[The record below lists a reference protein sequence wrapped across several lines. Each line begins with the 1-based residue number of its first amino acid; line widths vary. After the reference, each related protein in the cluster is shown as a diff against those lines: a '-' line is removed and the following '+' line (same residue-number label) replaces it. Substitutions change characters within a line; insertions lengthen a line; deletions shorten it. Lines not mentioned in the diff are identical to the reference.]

1 MAALSGQRIAVV
13 GLGASGRAAA
23 RLALRHGGEVR
34 VWDDGDTPALRAR
47 AGELE
52 AMGARVR
59 LGGHDPVRIAA
70 SRLVVASPGI
80 PSEAPVLASLQ
91 AAGRRWISEPEFAF
105 RFLRSS
111 LIAVTGTNGKTT
123 TSALA
128 ARMLEAA
135 GVSVGLG
142 GNIGG
147 GLGPPA
153 SELALRVPAPEW
165 LVVEM
170 SSYQLGA
177 VLRFRPDIGVVT
189 NLAPDHL
196 DRYPSRAAYYADKAR
211 LFANARADSHWVLG
225 REVPATL
232 PLGDEVPGTRHLFDA
247 GEARVNDR
255 AGPRGSAGKRSGGRE
270 RELAAYA
277 RDGWL
282 MFALEGGEERVMRAA
297 DVALAGR
304 AGVANTMAA
313 GLAARL
319 AGAGTEAVAR
329 AARDFRPL
337 PHRLERVVERGGVL
351 WVNDSKATNVAAA
364 AGAVRSFARPL
375 VLLAGGRDKGED
387 LAPLADAV
395 RGRVRSVIAYGEARF
410 RLEEALAGAA
420 PLLRVHAD
428 FDAAVRAAAR
438 WARPGDILLLSPACA
453 SFDQFSDYQ
462 ARGHRFAALA
472 RGEA

>member
-1 MAALSGQRIAVV
+1 MAALSGQRIAIV

-23 RLALRHGGEVR
+23 RLALRHGAEVH
-34 VWDDGDTPALRAR
+34 VSDDADTPSLRAR
-47 AGELE
+47 ARELR

-59 LGGHDPVRIAA
+59 LGGHDPDWIAA

-80 PSEAPVLASLQ
+80 PPGAPVLSALGR
-91 AAGRRWISEPEFAF
+91 AGEGWISEPEFAF
-105 RFLRSS
+105 RFFRSS

-128 ARMLEAA
+128 AHMLEAA

-153 SELALRVPAPEW
+153 SELALRTPAPEW

-177 VLRFRPDIGVVT
+177 VSRFRPDIGVVT

-196 DRYPSRAAYYADKAR
+196 DRYPGRDAYYADKAR
-211 LFANARADSHWVLG
+211 LFANARRDSRWVLG
-225 REVPATL
+225 SEVPAAL
-232 PLGDEVPGTRHLFDA
+232 PLDDEVPGTRYLFEA
-247 GEARVNDR
+247 GEA
-255 AGPRGSAGKRSGGRE
+255 ARE
-270 RELAAYA
+270 RTGGGDGTLAAYTH
-277 RDGWL
+277 DGWL
-282 MFALEGGEERVMRAA
+282 MFASDGEERVMPVA
-297 DVALAGR
+297 DVSLAGR
-304 AGVANTMAA
+304 AGLANTMAA

-319 AGAGTEAVAR
+319 AGAGTEAIAA
-329 AARDFRPL
+329 AARVFPPL
-337 PHRLERVVERGGVL
+337 PHRLEPVAERDGIL

-364 AGAVRSFARPL
+364 AGAIRTFDRPI
-375 VLLAGGRDKGED
+375 VLLAGGQDKGED
-387 LAPLADAV
+387 LALLADAV
-395 RGRVRSVIAYGEARF
+395 RGRVRCVIVYGEARF
-410 RLEEALAGAA
+410 RLRKALRRAASVVRVDAG
-420 PLLRVHAD
+420 
-428 FDAAVRAAAR
+428 FDAAVHAAAR
-438 WARPGDILLLSPACA
+438 QARTGDVLLLSPACA
-453 SFDQFSDYQ
+453 SFDLFSDYE

>member
-1 MAALSGQRIAVV
+1 MAALSGQRIAIV

-34 VWDDGDTPALRAR
+34 VSDDAHTPALRAH

-59 LGGHDPVRIAA
+59 LGGHDQDRIAT
-70 SRLVVASPGI
+70 SRLIVASPGI
-80 PSEAPVLASLQ
+80 PPGAPVLSSLA
-91 AAGRRWISEPEFAF
+91 AAGKRWISEPEFAF
-105 RFLRSS
+105 RFFRSS

-153 SELALRVPAPEW
+153 SELALRDPAPEW

-177 VLRFRPDIGVVT
+177 VSRFRPDIGVVT
-189 NLAPDHL
+189 NLSPDHL
-196 DRYPSRAAYYADKAR
+196 DRYPSRTAYYADKAR
-211 LFANARADSHWVLG
+211 LFANARADSRWVLG
-225 REVPATL
+225 SGVPAAL
-232 PLGDEVPGTRHLFDA
+232 PLDDEVPGARYLFDA
-247 GEARVNDR
+247 DEA
-255 AGPRGSAGKRSGGRE
+255 AGQRSGGPDG
-270 RELAAYA
+270 ELAAYA

-282 MFALEGGEERVMRAA
+282 MFALEAGEERVMPVA

-304 AGVANTMAA
+304 AGLANTMAA

-319 AGAGTEAVAR
+319 AGARTEAIAR

-337 PHRLERVVERGGVL
+337 PHRLERVVERDGVL

-364 AGAVRSFARPL
+364 AGAVRSFDRPI
-375 VLLAGGRDKGED
+375 VLLAGGQDKGED
-387 LAPLADAV
+387 LAPFADAM
-395 RGRVRSVIAYGEARF
+395 RGRVRRVIVYGDARF

-420 PLLRVHAD
+420 SLVRVD
-428 FDAAVRAAAR
+428 TGFDAAVRAAER

-453 SFDQFSDYQ
+453 SFDQFSDYE
-462 ARGHRFAALA
+462 ARGRRFAALA

>member
-1 MAALSGQRIAVV
+1 MAELSGQRIAIV

-34 VWDDGDTPALRAR
+34 VSDDGDTPALRAYAR
-47 AGELE
+47 ELE
-52 AMGARVR
+52 SMGARVR
-59 LGGHDPVRIAA
+59 LGGHDTARIAA

-80 PSEAPVLASLQ
+80 PPGAPVLSSLA
-91 AAGRRWISEPEFAF
+91 AAGKGWVSEPEFAF
-105 RFLRSS
+105 RFFSSS

-153 SELALRVPAPEW
+153 SELALRDPAPEW

-177 VLRFRPDIGVVT
+177 VSRFRPDIGVVT

-196 DRYPSRAAYYADKAR
+196 DRYAGRAAYYADKAR
-211 LFANARADSHWVLG
+211 LFANARADSRWVLG
-225 REVPATL
+225 SGVPAAL
-232 PLGDEVPGTRHLFDA
+232 PLDDEVPGARFLFDA
-247 GEARVNDR
+247 EE
-255 AGPRGSAGKRSGGRE
+255 SAGQRSGGQDG
-270 RELAAYA
+270 ELAAYA

-282 MFALEGGEERVMRAA
+282 MFASDGGEERVMPVA
-297 DVALAGR
+297 DVALADR
-304 AGVANTMAA
+304 AGLANTMAA

-319 AGAGTEAVAR
+319 AGAGTEAIAR

-337 PHRLERVVERGGVL
+337 PHRLERVVERDGVL

-364 AGAVRSFARPL
+364 AGAVRSFDRPI
-375 VLLAGGRDKGED
+375 VLLAGGQDKGED
-387 LAPLADAV
+387 LAPFADAM
-395 RGRVRSVIAYGEARF
+395 RGRVRRVIVYGDARF
-410 RLEEALAGAA
+410 RLQEALAGAA
-420 PLLRVHAD
+420 SLVRVDTD
-428 FDAAVRAAAR
+428 FDAAVRAAER

-453 SFDQFSDYQ
+453 SFDQFADYE

>member
-1 MAALSGQRIAVV
+1 MAALSGQRIAIV

-34 VWDDGDTPALRAR
+34 VSDDGDTPALRAYAR
-47 AGELE
+47 ELE

-59 LGGHDPVRIAA
+59 LGGHDPARIAA

-80 PSEAPVLASLQ
+80 PPGAPVLSSLA
-91 AAGRRWISEPEFAF
+91 AAGKRWVSEPEFAF
-105 RFLRSS
+105 RFFRSS

-135 GVSVGLG
+135 GVPVGLG

-153 SELALRVPAPEW
+153 SELALRDPPPEW

-177 VLRFRPDIGVVT
+177 VSRFRPDIGVVT

-196 DRYPSRAAYYADKAR
+196 DRYPGRAAYYADKAR
-211 LFANARADSHWVLG
+211 LFANARADSRWVLG
-225 REVPATL
+225 SGVPAAL
-232 PLGDEVPGTRHLFDA
+232 PLDGEVPGARYLFDA
-247 GEARVNDR
+247 EE
-255 AGPRGSAGKRSGGRE
+255 SAGKRSSGADGD
-270 RELAAYA
+270 LAGYA

-282 MFALEGGEERVMRAA
+282 MFAWEGGEERVMPVA

-304 AGVANTMAA
+304 AGLANTMAA

-337 PHRLERVVERGGVL
+337 PHRLERVVERDGVL

-364 AGAVRSFARPL
+364 AGAVRSFDRPI
-375 VLLAGGRDKGED
+375 VLLAGGQDKGED
-387 LAPLADAV
+387 LAPFADAI
-395 RGRVRSVIAYGEARF
+395 RGRVRRVIVYGDARF

-420 PLLRVHAD
+420 SLVRVDTD
-428 FDAAVRAAAR
+428 FDAAVHAAER

-453 SFDQFSDYQ
+453 SFDQFADYE

>member
-1 MAALSGQRIAVV
+1 MR
-13 GLGASGRAAA
+13 GA
-23 RLALRHGGEVR
+23 
-34 VWDDGDTPALRAR
+34 DDGDTPALRAYAR
-47 AGELE
+47 ELE
-52 AMGARVR
+52 SMGARVR
-59 LGGHDPVRIAA
+59 LGGHDPARIAA

-80 PSEAPVLASLQ
+80 PPGAPVLSSLS
-91 AAGRRWISEPEFAF
+91 AAGKRWVSEPEFAF
-105 RFLRSS
+105 RFFRSS

-135 GVSVGLG
+135 GMSVGLG

-153 SELALRVPAPEW
+153 SELALRDPAPEW

-177 VLRFRPDIGVVT
+177 VSRFRPEIGVVT

-211 LFANARADSHWVLG
+211 LFAHARADSRWVLG
-225 REVPATL
+225 SGVPAAL
-232 PLGDEVPGTRHLFDA
+232 PLDDEVPGARYLFDA
-247 GEARVNDR
+247 EE
-255 AGPRGSAGKRSGGRE
+255 SAGQRSGGPDG
-270 RELAAYA
+270 ELAAYA

-282 MFALEGGEERVMRAA
+282 MFASEGGEERVMPVA

-304 AGVANTMAA
+304 AGLANTMAA
-313 GLAARL
+313 GLAGRL
-319 AGAGTEAVAR
+319 AGAGTEAIAR

-337 PHRLERVVERGGVL
+337 PHRLERVVERDGVL

-364 AGAVRSFARPL
+364 AGAVRSFDRPI
-375 VLLAGGRDKGED
+375 VLLAGGQDKGED
-387 LAPLADAV
+387 LAPFADAI
-395 RGRVRSVIAYGEARF
+395 RGRVRRVILYGDARF

-420 PLLRVHAD
+420 SLVRVD
-428 FDAAVRAAAR
+428 TGFDAAVRAAER

-453 SFDQFSDYQ
+453 SFDQFADYE

>member
-1 MAALSGQRIAVV
+1 MAALSGQRIAIV

-23 RLALRHGGEVR
+23 RLALRHGAEVH
-34 VWDDGDTPALRAR
+34 VSDDADTPALRAYAR
-47 AGELE
+47 EVE
-52 AMGARVR
+52 ALGAHVR
-59 LGGHDPVRIAA
+59 LGGHDQVRIAA
-70 SRLVVASPGI
+70 SRMVVASPGI
-80 PSEAPVLASLQ
+80 PPGAAVLSSLE
-91 AAGRRWISEPEFAF
+91 AAGKRWMSEPEFAF
-105 RFLRSS
+105 RFFRSS

-142 GNIGG
+142 GNVGG

-153 SELALRVPAPEW
+153 SELALRAPAPEW

-177 VLRFRPDIGVVT
+177 ISRFRPDIGVIT

-196 DRYPSRAAYYADKAR
+196 DRYRGRAAYYADKAR
-211 LFANARADSHWVLG
+211 LFANARPDSRWVLG
-225 REVPATL
+225 SDVPAAL
-232 PLGDEVPGTRHLFDA
+232 PLDDDVPGARYLFDA
-247 GEARVNDR
+247 EE
-255 AGPRGSAGKRSGGRE
+255 SAGKRSGGPSG
-270 RELAAYA
+270 ELAAYA

-282 MFALEGGEERVMRAA
+282 MFASDGGEERVMPVA
-297 DVALAGR
+297 DVALTGR
-304 AGVANTMAA
+304 AGLANTMAA

-319 AGAGTEAVAR
+319 AGAGTEAIAR

-337 PHRLERVVERGGVL
+337 PHRLERVVERDGVL

-364 AGAVRSFARPL
+364 AAAVRSFDRPI
-375 VLLAGGRDKGED
+375 VLLAGGQDKGED
-387 LAPLADAV
+387 LAPFADAI
-395 RGRVRSVIAYGEARF
+395 RGRVLRVIVYGDARF

-420 PLLRVHAD
+420 SQVRVETD
-428 FDAAVRAAAR
+428 FDTAVHAAAR
-438 WARPGDILLLSPACA
+438 SARPGDILLLSPACA
-453 SFDQFSDYQ
+453 SFDQFSDYE
-462 ARGHRFAALA
+462 ARGHRFASLA

>member
-1 MAALSGQRIAVV
+1 MAALSGQRIAIV

-23 RLALRHGGEVR
+23 RLALGHGGEVH
-34 VWDDGDTPALRAR
+34 VSDNADTPALGAYAR
-47 AGELE
+47 ELE

-59 LGGHDPVRIAA
+59 LGGHDTDRIAA
-70 SRLVVASPGI
+70 SELVVASPGI
-80 PSEAPVLASLQ
+80 PPGSRVLSHLAR
-91 AAGRRWISEPEFAF
+91 AGKRWISEPEFAF
-105 RFLRSS
+105 RFFRSS

-128 ARMLEAA
+128 ARMLEAT

-153 SELALRVPAPEW
+153 SGLALRAPAPEW

-177 VLRFRPDIGVVT
+177 ISRFRPDIGVVT

-211 LFANARADSHWVLG
+211 LFANARRDSRWVLES
-225 REVPATL
+225 EVPAAL
-232 PLGDEVPGTRHLFDA
+232 PLDDEVPGARYLFDA
-247 GEARVNDR
+247 EE
-255 AGPRGSAGKRSGGRE
+255 SAGQRSGGPDGA
-270 RELAAYA
+270 LAAYV
-277 RDGWL
+277 RGGWL
-282 MFALEGGEERVMRAA
+282 MFATGGGEERVMPVA
-297 DVALAGR
+297 DVRLAGR
-304 AGVANTMAA
+304 AGLANTMAA

-319 AGAGTEAVAR
+319 AGAGAEAIAR

-337 PHRLERVVERGGVL
+337 PHRLERVVERDGIL

-364 AGAVRSFARPL
+364 AAAVRSFDRPI
-375 VLLAGGRDKGED
+375 VLLAGGQDKGED
-387 LAPLADAV
+387 LAPLADAI
-395 RGRVRSVIAYGEARF
+395 RGRVRCAIVYGDARF
-410 RLEEALAGAA
+410 RLAEALGGTAS
-420 PLLRVHAD
+420 LVRVDTD
-428 FDAAVRAAAR
+428 FDAAVDAAAR
-438 WARPGDILLLSPACA
+438 RARPGDVVLLSPACA
-453 SFDQFSDYQ
+453 SFDLFPDYE

-472 RGEA
+472 RGEV

>member
-1 MAALSGQRIAVV
+1 MAALSGQRIAIV

-34 VWDDGDTPALRAR
+34 VSDDGDTPALRAYAR
-47 AGELE
+47 ELE
-52 AMGARVR
+52 SMGARVR
-59 LGGHDPVRIAA
+59 LGGHDMARIEA

-80 PSEAPVLASLQ
+80 PPGAPVLSSLA
-91 AAGRRWISEPEFAF
+91 AAGKGWVSEPEFAF
-105 RFLRSS
+105 RFFRSS

-153 SELALRVPAPEW
+153 SELALRDPAPEW

-177 VLRFRPDIGVVT
+177 VSRFRPDIGVVT

-196 DRYPSRAAYYADKAR
+196 DRYAGRAAYYADKAR
-211 LFANARADSHWVLG
+211 LFANARADSRWVLG
-225 REVPATL
+225 SGVPAAL
-232 PLGDEVPGTRHLFDA
+232 PLDDEVPGARYLFDA
-247 GEARVNDR
+247 EE
-255 AGPRGSAGKRSGGRE
+255 SAGQRSGGQDG
-270 RELAAYA
+270 ELAAYS

-282 MFALEGGEERVMRAA
+282 MFASDGGEERVMPVA

-304 AGVANTMAA
+304 AGLANTMAA

-319 AGAGTEAVAR
+319 AGAGTEAIGR

-337 PHRLERVVERGGVL
+337 PHRLERVVERDGVL

-364 AGAVRSFARPL
+364 AGAVRSFDRPI
-375 VLLAGGRDKGED
+375 VLLAGGQDKGED
-387 LAPLADAV
+387 LAPFADAM
-395 RGRVRSVIAYGEARF
+395 RGRVRRVIVYGDARF

-420 PLLRVHAD
+420 SLVRVDTD
-428 FDAAVRAAAR
+428 FDAAVRAAER

-453 SFDQFSDYQ
+453 SFDQFADYE

>member
-1 MAALSGQRIAVV
+1 MAALSGQRIAIV
-13 GLGASGRAAA
+13 GLGASGRAAV

-34 VWDDGDTPALRAR
+34 VSDDGDTPALRAYAR
-47 AGELE
+47 ELE
-52 AMGARVR
+52 GMGARVR
-59 LGGHDPVRIAA
+59 LGGHDPARIAA
-70 SRLVVASPGI
+70 SHLVVASPGI
-80 PSEAPVLASLQ
+80 PPGAPVLSSLA
-91 AAGRRWISEPEFAF
+91 AAGKRWVSEPEFAF
-105 RFLRSS
+105 RFFRSS

-128 ARMLEAA
+128 AAMLEAA

-153 SELALRVPAPEW
+153 SELALRDPAPEW

-177 VLRFRPDIGVVT
+177 VSRFRPDIGVVT

-211 LFANARADSHWVLG
+211 LFANARADSRWVFG
-225 REVPATL
+225 SGVPAAL
-232 PLGDEVPGTRHLFDA
+232 PLDDEVPGARYLFDA
-247 GEARVNDR
+247 EE
-255 AGPRGSAGKRSGGRE
+255 SAGQRSGGPDG
-270 RELAAYA
+270 ELAAYA

-282 MFALEGGEERVMRAA
+282 MFASEGGEERVMPVA

-304 AGVANTMAA
+304 AGLANTMAA
-313 GLAARL
+313 GLAGRL
-319 AGAGTEAVAR
+319 AGAGTEAIAR

-337 PHRLERVVERGGVL
+337 PHRLERVVERDGVL

-364 AGAVRSFARPL
+364 AGAVRSFDRPI
-375 VLLAGGRDKGED
+375 VLLAGGQDKGED
-387 LAPLADAV
+387 LAPFADAIRSQV
-395 RGRVRSVIAYGEARF
+395 RGVIVYGDARF

-420 PLLRVHAD
+420 SLVRVD
-428 FDAAVRAAAR
+428 TGFDAAVRAAER

-453 SFDQFSDYQ
+453 SFDQFADYE

>member
-1 MAALSGQRIAVV
+1 MAALSGQRIAIL

-23 RLALRHGGEVR
+23 RLALRHGGV
-34 VWDDGDTPALRAR
+34 VHVSDDAATPALRAR
-47 AGELE
+47 ASELE
-52 AMGARVR
+52 AMGAHVR
-59 LGGHDPVRIAA
+59 LGGHDPDRIA
-70 SRLVVASPGI
+70 SSQLVVASPGI
-80 PSEAPVLASLQ
+80 PPEAPVLSSLA
-91 AAGRRWISEPEFAF
+91 AAGNRWISEPEFAF
-105 RFLRSS
+105 RFFRSS

-153 SELALRVPAPEW
+153 SELALRAPAPAW

-177 VLRFRPDIGVVT
+177 ISRFRPDIGVVT

-196 DRYPSRAAYYADKAR
+196 DRYSGRAAYYADKAR
-211 LFANARADSHWVLG
+211 LFANARRDSRWVLG
-225 REVPATL
+225 SDVPAAL
-232 PLGDEVPGTRHLFDA
+232 PLDDEVPGARHLFDA
-247 GEARVNDR
+247 DE
-255 AGPRGSAGKRSGGRE
+255 SAGKRSGGPAG
-270 RELAAYA
+270 ELAAYA

-282 MFALEGGEERVMRAA
+282 VFASDGGEERVMPVA
-297 DVALAGR
+297 DLALAGR
-304 AGVANTMAA
+304 AGLANTMAA

-319 AGAGTEAVAR
+319 AGAATEAVAG

-337 PHRLERVVERGGVL
+337 PHRLERVVERDGVL

-364 AGAVRSFARPL
+364 AGAVGSFGRPV
-375 VLLAGGRDKGED
+375 VLLVGGHDKGED
-387 LAPLADAV
+387 LAPLASAI
-395 RGRVRSVIAYGEARF
+395 RGRVRCVVAYGDARF
-410 RLEEALAGAA
+410 RLRKALAGTAS
-420 PLLRVHAD
+420 PVRVDAD
-428 FDAAVRAAAR
+428 FDAAVRAAAQR
-438 WARPGDILLLSPACA
+438 ARRGDIVLLSPACA
-453 SFDQFSDYQ
+453 SFDQFSDYE
-462 ARGHRFAALA
+462 ARGRRFAALA

>member
-1 MAALSGQRIAVV
+1 MAALSGQRIAIV

-23 RLALRHGGEVR
+23 RLALRHGAEVL
-34 VWDDGDTPALRAR
+34 VSDDADTPALRAY

-59 LGGHDPVRIAA
+59 LGGHDPARLAA
-70 SRLVVASPGI
+70 SRMVVASPGI
-80 PSEAPVLASLQ
+80 PPGAPVLSSLGK
-91 AAGRRWISEPEFAF
+91 AGKRWISEPEFAF
-105 RFLRSS
+105 RFFRSP

-135 GVSVGLG
+135 GVATGLG

-153 SELALRVPAPEW
+153 SELALRDPAPEW

-177 VLRFRPDIGVVT
+177 ISRFRPDIGVVT

-196 DRYPSRAAYYADKAR
+196 DRYPGRAAYYADKAR
-211 LFANARADSHWVLG
+211 LFANARADSRWVLG
-225 REVPATL
+225 SDVPAAL
-232 PLGDEVPGTRHLFDA
+232 PLDDGVPGARYLFDA
-247 GEARVNDR
+247 DESAAERCGGPGGE
-255 AGPRGSAGKRSGGRE
+255 
-270 RELAAYA
+270 LCAYA

-282 MFALEGGEERVMRAA
+282 MFASDGGEERVMPVA

-304 AGVANTMAA
+304 AGLANTMAA

-319 AGAGTEAVAR
+319 AGAGTEAIAR
-329 AARDFRPL
+329 TARDFRPL
-337 PHRLERVVERGGVL
+337 PHRMERVVERGGVL

-364 AGAVRSFARPL
+364 AGAVRSFDRPI
-375 VLLAGGRDKGED
+375 VLLAGGQDKGED
-387 LAPLADAV
+387 LAPLADAI
-395 RGRVRSVIAYGEARF
+395 RGRVRSVIVYGDARF

-420 PLLRVHAD
+420 PVVRVDAD
-428 FDAAVRAAAR
+428 FDAAAHAAAR
-438 WARPGDILLLSPACA
+438 RARPGDILLLSPACA
-453 SFDQFSDYQ
+453 SFDQFSDYE
-462 ARGHRFAALA
+462 ARGCRFATLA

>member
-1 MAALSGQRIAVV
+1 MAALSGQRIAIV

-23 RLALRHGGEVR
+23 RLALRHGAEVR
-34 VWDDGDTPALRAR
+34 VSDDADTPALRAQ

-59 LGGHDPVRIAA
+59 LGGHDPARIAA

-80 PSEAPVLASLQ
+80 PPGAPVLSSLS
-91 AAGRRWISEPEFAF
+91 AAGKRWVSEPEFAF
-105 RFLRSS
+105 RFFRSS

-153 SELALRVPAPEW
+153 SELALRDPVPEW

-177 VLRFRPDIGVVT
+177 VSRFRPDIGVVT

-196 DRYPSRAAYYADKAR
+196 DRYPGRAAYYADKAR
-211 LFANARADSHWVLG
+211 LFANARADSRWVLG
-225 REVPATL
+225 SGVPAAL
-232 PLGDEVPGTRHLFDA
+232 PLDDKVPGARYIFDA
-247 GEARVNDR
+247 EESPGQ
-255 AGPRGSAGKRSGGRE
+255 RSGGPDG
-270 RELAAYA
+270 ELAAYA

-282 MFALEGGEERVMRAA
+282 MFASEAGEERVMPVA

-304 AGVANTMAA
+304 AGLANTMAA

-319 AGAGTEAVAR
+319 AGAGTEAIAR

-337 PHRLERVVERGGVL
+337 PHRLERVVERDGVL

-364 AGAVRSFARPL
+364 AGAVRSFDRPI
-375 VLLAGGRDKGED
+375 VLLAGGQDKGED
-387 LAPLADAV
+387 LAPFADAM
-395 RGRVRSVIAYGEARF
+395 RGRVRRVIVYGDARF
-410 RLEEALAGAA
+410 RLEEALAEAA
-420 PLLRVHAD
+420 SLVRVD
-428 FDAAVRAAAR
+428 TGFDAAVRAAER
-438 WARPGDILLLSPACA
+438 WARPGDVLLLSPACA
-453 SFDQFSDYQ
+453 SFDQFADYE

>member
-1 MAALSGQRIAVV
+1 MAALTGQRIAII

-23 RLALRHGGEVR
+23 RLALRHGAEVR
-34 VWDDGDTPALRAR
+34 VSDDGDAPPLRAH
-47 AGELE
+47 AEELE

-59 LGGHDPVRIAA
+59 LGGHDPHRIAA
-70 SRLVVASPGI
+70 SDLVVASPGI
-80 PSEAPVLASLQ
+80 PPEAPVLASLGR
-91 AAGRRWISEPEFAF
+91 AGRRWISEPEFAF
-105 RFLRSS
+105 RFFRSR

-153 SELALRVPAPEW
+153 SELALRTPAPEW

-177 VLRFRPDIGVVT
+177 VSRFRPDIGVVT
-189 NLAPDHL
+189 NLASDHL

-211 LFANARADSHWVLG
+211 LFANARRDSRWVLG
-225 REVPATL
+225 SEVPAAL
-232 PLGDEVPGTRHLFDA
+232 PLDDEVPGARYLFDA
-247 GEARVNDR
+247 DESV
-255 AGPRGSAGKRSGGRE
+255 GKRSGGPGDA
-270 RELAAYA
+270 LASYA

-282 MFALEGGEERVMRAA
+282 MFASGGNEERVTPVA
-297 DVALAGR
+297 DVRLAGR
-304 AGVANTMAA
+304 AGLANTMAA

-319 AGAGTEAVAR
+319 AGAGTRAIAT

-337 PHRLERVVERGGVL
+337 PHRLERVVERDGVL
-351 WVNDSKATNVAAA
+351 WVNDSKATNVAAT
-364 AGAVRSFARPL
+364 AGAVRSFDRPI
-375 VLLAGGRDKGED
+375 VLLAGGQDKGED
-387 LAPLADAV
+387 LAPLADAI
-395 RGRVRSVIAYGEARF
+395 RGRVRCVIAYGDARF
-410 RLEEALAGAA
+410 RLQEALAGAA
-420 PLLRVHAD
+420 SRSLVRVDAD
-428 FDAAVRAAAR
+428 FDAAVQAAAR

-453 SFDQFSDYQ
+453 SFDQFADYE
-462 ARGHRFAALA
+462 ARGRRFAALA

>member
-1 MAALSGQRIAVV
+1 MAALSGQRIAIV

-23 RLALRHGGEVR
+23 RLALRHGAEVR
-34 VWDDGDTPALRAR
+34 VSDDGDTPALRAYAR
-47 AGELE
+47 ELE

-80 PSEAPVLASLQ
+80 PPGAPVLSSLA
-91 AAGRRWISEPEFAF
+91 AAGKRWVSEPEFAF
-105 RFLRSS
+105 RFFRSS

-135 GVSVGLG
+135 GMSVGLG

-153 SELALRVPAPEW
+153 SELALRDPAPEW
-165 LVVEM
+165 LVVET

-177 VLRFRPDIGVVT
+177 VSRFRPDIGVVT

-211 LFANARADSHWVLG
+211 LFANARADSRWVLG
-225 REVPATL
+225 SGVPAAL
-232 PLGDEVPGTRHLFDA
+232 PLDEEVPGARYLFDA
-247 GEARVNDR
+247 EE
-255 AGPRGSAGKRSGGRE
+255 SAGQRSRGPDG
-270 RELAAYA
+270 ELAAYA

-282 MFALEGGEERVMRAA
+282 MFASGGGEERVMPVA

-304 AGVANTMAA
+304 AGLANTMAA
-313 GLAARL
+313 GLAGRL
-319 AGAGTEAVAR
+319 AGAGTEAIAR

-337 PHRLERVVERGGVL
+337 PHRLERVVERDGVL

-364 AGAVRSFARPL
+364 AGAVRSFDRPI
-375 VLLAGGRDKGED
+375 VLLAGGQDKGED
-387 LAPLADAV
+387 LAPFADAM
-395 RGRVRSVIAYGEARF
+395 RGRVRRVIVYGDARF

-420 PLLRVHAD
+420 SLVRVDTD
-428 FDAAVRAAAR
+428 FDAAVHAAER

-453 SFDQFSDYQ
+453 SFDQFSDYE
-462 ARGHRFAALA
+462 ARGRRFAALA

>member
-1 MAALSGQRIAVV
+1 MAALSGQRIAII
-13 GLGASGRAAA
+13 GLGASGQAAA
-23 RLALRHGGEVR
+23 RLALRHGGEVC
-34 VWDDGDTPALRAR
+34 VSDDADTPRLRAR
-47 AGELE
+47 AAELT
-52 AMGARVR
+52 ALGAHVR
-59 LGGHDPVRIAA
+59 LGGHDPDRIAA

-80 PSEAPVLASLQ
+80 PPAAPVLSSL
-91 AAGRRWISEPEFAF
+91 GGTGKRWISEPEFAF
-105 RFLRSS
+105 RFFRSP

-123 TSALA
+123 TCALA

-153 SELALRVPAPEW
+153 SELALRAPAPEW

-177 VLRFRPDIGVVT
+177 ISRFRPDIGVVT

-196 DRYPSRAAYYADKAR
+196 DRYPSRTAYYADKAR
-211 LFANARADSHWVLG
+211 LFANARRESHWVLG
-225 REVPATL
+225 RDVPDAL
-232 PLGDEVPGTRHLFDA
+232 PLDDDVPGARHLFEA
-247 GEARVNDR
+247 EEPARV
-255 AGPRGSAGKRSGGRE
+255 PPGGRDAA
-270 RELAAYA
+270 LAAYA

-282 MFALEGGEERVMRAA
+282 VFASGGGEERVMP
-297 DVALAGR
+297 VAEVSLAGR
-304 AGVANTMAA
+304 AGLANTMAA

-319 AGAGTEAVAR
+319 AGAGAEAIAQ

-337 PHRLERVVERGGVL
+337 PHRLERVAKRDGVL

-364 AGAVRSFARPL
+364 SGAVRTFDRPV
-375 VLLAGGRDKGED
+375 VLLAGGLDKGED
-387 LAPLADAV
+387 LAPLADAI
-395 RGRVRSVIAYGEARF
+395 RGRVRCVVAYGEARF
-410 RLEEALAGAA
+410 RLQEALEPAA
-420 PLLRVHAD
+420 FVVRVDAD
-428 FDAAVRAAAR
+428 FDAAVDAAR
-438 WARPGDILLLSPACA
+438 RRARTGDIILLSPACA
-453 SFDQFSDYQ
+453 SFDEFSDYE

>member
-1 MAALSGQRIAVV
+1 MAALSGRRIAII

-23 RLALRHGGEVR
+23 RLAIRHGGEVR
-34 VWDDGDTPALRAR
+34 VSDDGDTPRLRAR
-47 AGELE
+47 AAKLE
-52 AMGARVR
+52 ALGARVR
-59 LGGHDPVRIAA
+59 LGGHDPERIAA

-80 PSEAPVLASLQ
+80 PPAAPVLSSLAS
-91 AAGRRWISEPEFAF
+91 AGVRWISEPEFAF
-105 RFLRSS
+105 RFFRSP

-123 TSALA
+123 TSVLA

-135 GVSVGLG
+135 GMSVGLG

-153 SELALRVPAPEW
+153 SELALRAPRPDW

-177 VLRFRPDIGVVT
+177 VSRFRPDIGVVT
-189 NLAPDHL
+189 NLASDHL

-211 LFANARADSHWVLG
+211 LFDNARADSRWVLG
-225 REVPATL
+225 REVPDAL
-232 PLGDEVPGTRHLFDA
+232 PLDDDVPGTRHLFDA
-247 GEARVNDR
+247 EESDADGSARARPGDR
-255 AGPRGSAGKRSGGRE
+255 AAG
-270 RELAAYA
+270 LAAYA
-277 RDGWL
+277 REGWL
-282 MFALEGGEERVMRAA
+282 VFAFGGEEERVMPVA
-297 DVALAGR
+297 DVSLAGR
-304 AGVANTMAA
+304 AGLANTMAA

-337 PHRLERVVERGGVL
+337 PHRLERVAERDGVL

-364 AGAVRSFARPL
+364 SGAVRAFDRPI
-375 VLLAGGRDKGED
+375 VLLAGGLDKGED

-395 RGRVRSVIAYGEARF
+395 RGRVRRVVAYGDARF
-410 RLEEALAGAA
+410 RLQEALARAA
-420 PLLRVHAD
+420 PVVRVDAD
-428 FDAAVRAAAR
+428 FDAAVDEAGRRARA
-438 WARPGDILLLSPACA
+438 GDIILLSPACA
-453 SFDQFSDYQ
+453 SFDQFSDYE
-462 ARGHRFAALA
+462 ARGRRFAALA

>member
-1 MAALSGQRIAVV
+1 MAALSGQRIAIV

-23 RLALRHGGEVR
+23 RLALRHGAEVR
-34 VWDDGDTPALRAR
+34 VSDDGDTPALRAYAR
-47 AGELE
+47 ELE
-52 AMGARVR
+52 SMGARVR
-59 LGGHDPVRIAA
+59 LGGHDPARIAA

-80 PSEAPVLASLQ
+80 PPGAPVLSSLS
-91 AAGRRWISEPEFAF
+91 AAGKRWVSEPEFAF
-105 RFLRSS
+105 RFFRSS

-153 SELALRVPAPEW
+153 SELALRDPAPEW

-177 VLRFRPDIGVVT
+177 VSRFRPDIGVVT

-211 LFANARADSHWVLG
+211 LFANARADSRWVLG
-225 REVPATL
+225 SGVPAAL
-232 PLGDEVPGTRHLFDA
+232 PLDDEVPGARYLFDA
-247 GEARVNDR
+247 EE
-255 AGPRGSAGKRSGGRE
+255 SAGQWSRGPDG
-270 RELAAYA
+270 ELAAYA

-282 MFALEGGEERVMRAA
+282 MLASGGGEERVMPVA

-304 AGVANTMAA
+304 AGLANTMAA

-319 AGAGTEAVAR
+319 AGAGTEAIAR

-337 PHRLERVVERGGVL
+337 PHRLERVVERDGVL

-364 AGAVRSFARPL
+364 AGAVRSFDRPI
-375 VLLAGGRDKGED
+375 VLLAGGQDKGED
-387 LAPLADAV
+387 LAPFADAI
-395 RGRVRSVIAYGEARF
+395 RGRVRRVIVYGDARF

-420 PLLRVHAD
+420 SLVRVD
-428 FDAAVRAAAR
+428 TGFDAAVRAAER

-453 SFDQFSDYQ
+453 SFDQFADYE

>member
-1 MAALSGQRIAVV
+1 MAALSGQRIAIV

-34 VWDDGDTPALRAR
+34 VSDDGDTPALRAYAR
-47 AGELE
+47 ELE
-52 AMGARVR
+52 SMGARVR
-59 LGGHDPVRIAA
+59 LGGHDPARIAA

-80 PSEAPVLASLQ
+80 PPGAPVLSSLA
-91 AAGRRWISEPEFAF
+91 AAGQRWVSEPEFAF
-105 RFLRSS
+105 RFFRSPF
-111 LIAVTGTNGKTT
+111 IAVTGTNGKTT

-153 SELALRVPAPEW
+153 SELALRAPAPEW

-177 VLRFRPDIGVVT
+177 ISRFRPDIGVVT

-211 LFANARADSHWVLG
+211 LFANARADSRWVLG
-225 REVPATL
+225 SAVPAAL
-232 PLGDEVPGTRHLFDA
+232 PLDDEVPGARFLFDA
-247 GEARVNDR
+247 EE
-255 AGPRGSAGKRSGGRE
+255 SAGQRSGGRDG
-270 RELAAYA
+270 ELAAYA

-282 MFALEGGEERVMRAA
+282 MFASEGGEERVMPVAG
-297 DVALAGR
+297 VALTGR
-304 AGVANTMAA
+304 AGLANTMAA

-319 AGAGTEAVAR
+319 AGAGTEAIAR

-337 PHRLERVVERGGVL
+337 PHRLERVVERDGVL

-364 AGAVRSFARPL
+364 AGAVRSFDRPI
-375 VLLAGGRDKGED
+375 VLLAGGQDKGED
-387 LAPLADAV
+387 LAPFADAM
-395 RGRVRSVIAYGEARF
+395 RGRVRRVIVYGDARF

-420 PLLRVHAD
+420 SLVRVDAG
-428 FDAAVRAAAR
+428 FDAAVRAAER

-453 SFDQFSDYQ
+453 SFDQFADYE

>member
-1 MAALSGQRIAVV
+1 MAALSGQRIAIV

-23 RLALRHGGEVR
+23 RLALRHGAEVL
-34 VWDDGDTPALRAR
+34 VSDDADTPALRAYAR
-47 AGELE
+47 ELE
-52 AMGARVR
+52 SMGARVR
-59 LGGHDPVRIAA
+59 LGGHDPARLAA
-70 SRLVVASPGI
+70 SGMVVASPGI
-80 PSEAPVLASLQ
+80 PPGAPVLSSL
-91 AAGRRWISEPEFAF
+91 AAADRRWVSEPEFAF
-105 RFLRSS
+105 RFFRSS

-135 GVSVGLG
+135 GVATGLG

-153 SELALRVPAPEW
+153 SELALRDPAPEW

-177 VLRFRPDIGVVT
+177 ISRFRPDIGVVT

-196 DRYPSRAAYYADKAR
+196 DRYPSRTAYYADKAR
-211 LFANARADSHWVLG
+211 LFANARADSCWVLG
-225 REVPATL
+225 SDVPAAL
-232 PLGDEVPGTRHLFDA
+232 PLDDEVPGARYLFDA
-247 GEARVNDR
+247 DA
-255 AGPRGSAGKRSGGRE
+255 SAGKRSGGPDGG
-270 RELAAYA
+270 LAAFA

-282 MFALEGGEERVMRAA
+282 TFASLRGEEHRVMPVA

-304 AGVANTMAA
+304 AGLANTMAA

-319 AGAGTEAVAR
+319 AGAGTEAIAR

-337 PHRLERVVERGGVL
+337 PHRLEQVVERDGVL

-364 AGAVRSFARPL
+364 AGAVRSFDRPI
-375 VLLAGGRDKGED
+375 VLLAGGQDKGED
-387 LAPLADAV
+387 LAPFADAM
-395 RGRVRSVIAYGEARF
+395 RGRVRRVIVYGDARF
-410 RLEEALAGAA
+410 RLEEALAGATS
-420 PLLRVHAD
+420 LVRVDTD
-428 FDAAVRAAAR
+428 FDAAVRAAER

-453 SFDQFSDYQ
+453 SFDQFADYE